1 MRKGFTLVELS
12 IVLVIVGLLIGGVLK
27 GKEMIES
34 TKIKKVKTDIDSI
47 VAATYAYQDKKG
59 YLPGDGVSGN
69 GLIEAS
75 ESNAAWTALINEGL
89 VSGDTA
95 IQGGAKKN
103 PFGMHYGF
111 DVNGTINVITTDV
124 VDAQIISDLDLKFD
138 NGNTATGDLT
148 IKTGTTLQWAAF

>member
-59 YLPGDGVSGN
+59 VLPGDANTN
-69 GLIEAS
+69 GLIETG
-75 ESNAAWTALINEGL
+75 ESNSAWSALIDEGL
-89 VSGDTA
+89 VSGDKA

-103 PFGMHYGF
+103 PFGMFYGF
-111 DVNGTINVITTDV
+111 DVNGTINVITTNV

-138 NGNTATGDLT
+138 NGDTTSGDLT
-148 IKTGTTLQWAAF
+148 IKSGTTLQWAAF